1 MEKFSYIGKDMK
13 RIDTTT
19 KATGEALFAAD
30 LIFPRMLVG
39 KVLRS
44 PYPHARIK
52 NIDTSKAE
60 RLPGVKAVVTAK
72 DTCGDKWG
80 VFKYT
85 QDQQFLPVEKVRY
98 VGEEVAAVAAVDED
112 TALEALQLIDVE
124 YDVLPAVFTMED
136 ALAAGAPQLHD
147 VYPNNINIHVKI
159 DVGDV
164 EKGFSASHLVREDTF
179 TAPED
184 AYFQGEPYAVA
195 AQFDHAGN
203 LEIWMPNAGPHLKA
217 KPLSNV
223 LKIPLNKVR
232 VRKITIGGAFGG
244 RSEISPADVICAFLA
259 KKAQRAVKIVYTRE
273 ENTVAVRQAHSM
285 KALIKTGVD
294 KEGRVVA
301 RDIVCHMDGG
311 AYSSTGPIAVS
322 VPFLCMEQAYRM
334 ENVRY
339 NGYRVLT
346 NKPIRGMF
354 RTHGRAFACG
364 VDLQLDMLGKE
375 LGIDPL
381 TMRLRNA
388 RQTGDYTPTKSY
400 VASCGLTETIVKTG
414 EKSRWKEKWGKL
426 PPYHGI
432 GIGCN
437 SVQTGFPMGIRGGSQ
452 AFIKLNEDGGVTVIT
467 GIVDNGQGNDHMI
480 VQIAAEELGLSP
492 DDIQLINADTEVT
505 PSDPGSYSMCETF
518 IGGNAVRL
526 AAQDVKKKLFRI
538 AAGEFN
544 VAEDAL
550 TARNRKIFVT
560 DNPDKSMSISKAVRI
575 ALSRNESISGEGAYW
590 PNVDSKREWVSNPT
604 GQLSETFSFGTV
616 ITEVKVDPETGQ
628 VKVLEVTASQDVG
641 YALNPKVIEG
651 QFDGGV
657 AMGGQGG
664 MLSEFL
670 QWHEGRVLNPTQLGY
685 LVPLAI
691 DMPRINNIIVETI
704 DPNGPYGAKEAGMS
718 VAMSAAQAYC
728 GAVCNAIGTEI
739 YDYPLTP
746 DKILKAI
753 EEKEKKGQEKG
764 ESKGKKKA

>member
-1 MEKFSYIGKDMK
+1 MGKFSYIGKDMK
-13 RIDTTT
+13 RIDTAY
-19 KATGEALFAAD
+19 KATGEALFSAD
-30 LIFPRMLVG
+30 LNLPRMLVG
-39 KVLRS
+39 KILHS
-44 PYPHARIK
+44 PHAHARIVA
-52 NIDTSKAE
+52 IDTAKAE
-60 RLPGVKAVVTAK
+60 KLPGVKAVVTAK

-85 QDQQFLPVEKVRY
+85 QDQQFLPTEKVRY
-98 VGEEVAAVAAVDED
+98 VGEEVAAVAAVDEE
-112 TALEALQLIDVE
+112 TAIEALSLIDVT
-124 YDVLPAVFTMED
+124 YDLLPAVFSIEE
-136 ALAAGAPQLHD
+136 ALAPGAPRLHE
-147 VYPNNINIHVKI
+147 VYPNNINIHVHI
-159 DVGDV
+159 NVGDV
-164 EKGFSASHLVREDTF
+164 EKGFSDSYFVREDTF

-184 AYFQGEPYAVA
+184 SYFQGEPYAVA

-223 LKIPLNKVR
+223 LKMPLNKVR

-244 RSEISPADVICAFLA
+244 RSEISPADVICALLA
-259 KKAQRAVKIVYTRE
+259 KKAQRPVKIVFTRE
-273 ENTVAVRQAHSM
+273 ENTVCTRQAHSM
-285 KALIKTGVD
+285 TTWIKTGVD
-294 KEGRVVA
+294 REGRVVA
-301 RDIVCHMDGG
+301 RDITCHMDGG
-311 AYSSTGPIAVS
+311 AYSSTGPIATS

-364 VDLQLDMLGKE
+364 IDIQLDMLGE
-375 LGIDPL
+375 ALGIDPL

-388 RQTGDYTPTKSY
+388 RQTGDMTPTKSY
-400 VASCGLTETIVKTG
+400 VASCGMTETIERTG
-414 EKSRWKEKWGKL
+414 QVSRWAEKFGKL

-452 AFIKLNEDGGVTVIT
+452 AFIKLNEDGGATVIT
-467 GIVDNGQGNDHMI
+467 GIVDNGQGNDHMV
-480 VQIAAEELGLSP
+480 VQIVAEELGLTP

-526 AAQDVKKKLFRI
+526 AAQDVKKKLIRI
-538 AAGEFN
+538 VANELGVGEEELS
-544 VAEDAL
+544 VK
-550 TARNRKIFVT
+550 NRKIFVT
-560 DNPDKSMSISKAVRI
+560 KNPEQSIGIDKAVRM
-575 ALSRNESISGEGAYW
+575 ALTRNESISGEGSYW
-590 PNVDSKREWVSNPT
+590 PKVDWKREWVKNPY

-616 ITEVKVDPETGQ
+616 ICEVKVDPETGQ
-628 VKVLEVTASQDVG
+628 VEVLEVTASQDVG

-651 QFDGGV
+651 QFEGGV

-664 MLSEFL
+664 MLTEYL
-670 QWHEGRVLNPTQLGY
+670 QWHEGRVLTPTQLGY

-691 DMPRINNIIVETI
+691 DMPKINNIIVESI
-704 DPNGPYGAKEAGMS
+704 DPKGPYGAKEAGMS

-728 GAVCNAIGTEI
+728 GAISNAVGVYFHE
-739 YDYPLTP
+739 YPITP

-753 EEKEKKGQEKG
+753 EEK
-764 ESKGKKKA
+764 KKKDPKTNP

>member
-1 MEKFSYIGKDMK
+1 MEKFSYIGKDTK
-13 RIDTTT
+13 RIDAAC

-30 LIFPRMLVG
+30 LALPRMLVG
-39 KVLRS
+39 KILRS
-44 PYPHARIK
+44 PHAHARIVA
-52 NIDTSKAE
+52 IDTAKAE
-60 RLPGVKAVVTAK
+60 KLPGVKAVITAK

-85 QDQQFLPVEKVRY
+85 QDQQFLPTEKVRY
-98 VGEEVAAVAAVDED
+98 VGEEIAAVAAVDED
-112 TALEALQLIDVE
+112 TALEALSRIEVTYE
-124 YDVLPAVFTMED
+124 VLPAVYTIED
-136 ALAAGAPQLHD
+136 ALAPGAPQLHD
-147 VYPNNINIHVKI
+147 VYPNNINVHVVI

-164 EKGFSASHLVREDTF
+164 VKGFTGSYLVREDTF

-184 AYFQGEPYAVA
+184 SYFQGEPYAVA

-259 KKAQRAVKIVYTRE
+259 KKAQRPVKIVYTRE
-273 ENTVAVRQAHSM
+273 ENTVCTRQAHSM
-285 KALIKTGVD
+285 ITKIKTGVD

-301 RDIVCHMDGG
+301 RDITCHMDGG
-311 AYSSTGPIAVS
+311 AYSSTGPIATS

-339 NGYRVLT
+339 NGYRILT

-364 VDLQLDMLGKE
+364 VDIQLDMIGE
-375 LGIDPL
+375 AMGIDPL

-388 RQTGDYTPTKSY
+388 RQTGDTTPTKSY
-400 VASCGLTETIVKTG
+400 VASCGLTETIEKTG
-414 EKSRWKEKWGKL
+414 KMSRWTEKFGKL

-480 VQIAAEELGLSP
+480 VQIAAEELGLTP
-492 DDIQLINADTEVT
+492 DDVQLITADTEVT

-538 AAGEFN
+538 AAAEFG
-544 VAEDAL
+544 VREEEL
-550 TARNRKIFVT
+550 SARNRKIFVT
-560 DNPDKSMSISKAVRI
+560 NNPQQTMSIAKAVRI
-575 ALSRNESISGEGAYW
+575 ALSRNESISGEGSYW
-590 PNVDSKREWVSNPT
+590 PNVDAKREWVKNPY

-616 ITEVKVDPETGQ
+616 ICEVKIDPETGQ
-628 VKVLEVTASQDVG
+628 VEVLEVTASQDVG

-651 QFDGGV
+651 QFEGGV

-664 MLSEFL
+664 MLTEYL
-670 QWHEGRVLNPTQLGY
+670 QWHEGRVLTPTQLGY

-691 DMPRINNIIVETI
+691 DMPKINDIIVETI
-704 DPNGPYGAKEAGMS
+704 DPKGPYGAKEAGMS

-728 GAVCNAIGTEI
+728 GAISNAVGVSFHE
-739 YDYPLTP
+739 YPITP

-753 EEKEKKGQEKG
+753 EEKKKRGREG
-764 ESKGKKKA
+764 